1 MSEDIIDTEVV
12 ETPVEPV
19 VETPE
24 VEVSP
29 EAVVEAP
36 IDATPVAE

>member
-1 MSEDIIDTEVV
+1 MSEDIIDAEVV

>member
-1 MSEDIIDTEVV
+1 MSEDIIDAE
-12 ETPVEPV
+12 V

-36 IDATPVAE
+36 VNEGE